1 MTDRRQ
7 TPFVLDPNGRTL
19 HAESAALRARGPV
32 TKVLLPGGVE
42 AWSVN
47 SQAALERLLTD
58 PRVSKD
64 AHRHWPRFTSG
75 GITPQWPLY
84 AWVSTAN
91 MFTAFGD
98 DHRRLRHLVAPAF
111 TARRTAAMRPRIE
124 RIVDT
129 ALDGLPATTR
139 DGVTD
144 LRRHFAYPVPVR
156 VITELMG
163 VPEGAM
169 TAGLR
174 SCVDN
179 LFTTSLGAEESAANH
194 RDTYAL
200 LGELVELRAR
210 QPGDD
215 LTSALIA
222 AEEDDERLTRAEI
235 VDTLLLVIAA
245 GHETT
250 VNLLDNACLALLT
263 SPVQLDAVRN
273 GRAGWDDV
281 IEESLRRD
289 APVAHLP
296 LRYAVE
302 DIQVAGTTIAKG
314 DAILASYAA
323 AGRDPGRHGPTA
335 DDFDVTRAHKDH
347 LAFGHGVHRC
357 LGAPLAR
364 LEAAVAL
371 PSLFL
376 RYPALALAAEPGTLE
391 PVKSF
396 ISNGHARL
404 PVTLI

>member
-1 MTDRRQ
+1 MTDQ
-7 TPFVLDPNGRTL
+7 LHAPLVLDPNGRAL
-19 HAESAALRARGPV
+19 HAEGAELRSRGPV

-64 AHRHWPRFTSG
+64 SHRHWPRFVSG
-75 GITPQWPLY
+75 EITPQWPLY
-84 AWVSTAN
+84 AWVSVTN
-91 MFTAFGD
+91 MFTAYGA
-98 DHRRLRHLVAPAF
+98 DHRRLRRLVAPAF

-124 RIVDT
+124 RIVAATLDALPST
-129 ALDGLPATTR
+129 ATDGA
-139 DGVTD
+139 VD
-144 LRRHFAYPVPVR
+144 LRRHFAYTIPVR
-156 VITELMG
+156 VVTELMG
-163 VPEGAM
+163 VPEGDMA
-169 TAGLR
+169 AGLR
-174 SCVDN
+174 TCIDN
-179 LFTTSLGAEESAANH
+179 IFNTALGPDEAAANH
-194 RDTYAL
+194 RNTYAL
-200 LGELVELRAR
+200 LDELVALRGK
-210 QPGDD
+210 QPGED

-222 AEEDDERLTRAEI
+222 AEEDDEHLTGAEVI
-235 VDTLLLVIAA
+235 DTLLLIIAA

-250 VNLLDNACLALLT
+250 VNLLDNACCALLT
-263 SPVQLDAVRN
+263 SPGQLDAVRA
-273 GRAGWDDV
+273 GRATWGDV

-302 DIQVAGTTIAKG
+302 DIDVAGATIAKG

-335 DDFDVTRAHKDH
+335 DDFDVTRPDKDH
-347 LAFGHGVHRC
+347 LAFGHGVHYC

-371 PSLFL
+371 PALFA
-376 RYPALALAAEPGTLE
+376 RFPSMALAVEPGALE
-391 PVKSF
+391 PVMSF

-404 PVTLI
+404 PVTLD